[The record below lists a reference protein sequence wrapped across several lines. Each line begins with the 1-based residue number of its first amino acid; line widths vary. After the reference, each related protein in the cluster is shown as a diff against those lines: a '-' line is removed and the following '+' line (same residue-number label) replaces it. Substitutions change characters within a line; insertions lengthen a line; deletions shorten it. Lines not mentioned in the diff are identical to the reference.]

1 MKRLAQLLIR
11 LYQKTLSL
19 DHGPLRFLYPNGY
32 CKFYPTCSEY
42 AYQAFG
48 KHGFLAGWVLTV
60 RRILRCHPWSQAGL
74 DPVPE
79 PKKKTL

>member
-1 MKRLAQLLIR
+1 MRRLGQFLIR
-11 LYQKTLSL
+11 IYQKTLSL

-42 AYQAFG
+42 AYQALG
-48 KHGFLAGWVLTV
+48 KHGFWRGWGLAVK
-60 RRILRCHPWSQAGL
+60 RILRCNPWSQAGL

>member
-1 MKRLAQLLIR
+1 MTRLVQLLIR

-32 CKFYPTCSEY
+32 CKFHPTCSEY

-48 KHGFLAGWVLTV
+48 KHGFWKGWILSTKRV
-60 RRILRCHPWSQAGL
+60 LRCHPWSQAGL